1 VYNVLPE
8 QYGPG
13 SPWTRLGFRSV
24 LDAPVRFDGVAYFA
38 HVLDF
43 GPASVDGWLT
53 RIIAT
58 ELQVNEDSILDVAQ
72 HQLVLDDRRVALTK
86 LEFEVFKYLFERPG
100 DVVERA
106 SLLRDVWGYDYA
118 GGSNVIEALVKSL
131 RRKLGDRASAIETVR
146 GVGYRFVTA
155 T

>member
-1 VYNVLPE
+1 M
-8 QYGPG
+8 
-13 SPWTRLGFRSV
+13 
-24 LDAPVRFDGVAYFA
+24 
-38 HVLDF
+38 
-43 GPASVDGWLT
+43 DGWLT

-58 ELQVNEDSILDVAQ
+58 ELQVNEDSILDIAQ